1 MVLYRATFIVAILAL
16 VSASVSLPAAATSGT
31 RVPTKVSP
39 PSQQYVMAFHGC
51 KTGSGDCNNPSSHEV
66 YLAQSNDGASWSLVP
81 GWEPRDGSV
90 PDVLRRGDT
99 LYVISTGGVSRL
111 NMQTGDVTHE
121 QVKIEGGELWVDPSL
136 AQLPDGRLVMFY
148 LPGIMGQDPA
158 SCAPGE
164 GSCTRQIKSAVE
176 VPGSNGTVF
185 RADSGARVT
194 ETITGG
200 VFSDPD
206 IFSNGSEWVLYV
218 SRGQSIN
225 AYTSANL
232 QGTFSFRG
240 PVSQN
245 QGGVGSGMS
254 TSQGGVQTFA
264 HSSTRDS
271 SVIVRGES
279 ATGTTPIATFAT
291 VITGPSI
298 GLGNYV
304 ASPGVALNSPGI
316 TCELCNASSS
326 AQTSTV
332 VKKRI
337 KCVKGNKTKFV
348 SGVKPKCPKGFNKV
362 GKTVKL

>member
-1 MVLYRATFIVAILAL
+1 MFRAALIVTVLAL
-16 VSASVSLPAAATSGT
+16 ASASVSLPAAATSGT

-51 KTGSGDCNNPSSHEV
+51 KSGSGDCNNPSSHEV
-66 YLAQSNDGASWSLVP
+66 YLAQSNNGASWSLVP

-121 QVKIEGGELWVDPSL
+121 QVSLEGGEKYVDPSL

-158 SCAPGE
+158 ACAPGE

-185 RADSGARVT
+185 RADSGARVS

-200 VFSDPD
+200 TFSDPD
-206 IFSNGSEWVLYV
+206 IFYNGSEWVLYV

-232 QGTFSFRG
+232 QGDFSFRG

-245 QGGVGSGMS
+245 QGGVGSGMP

-271 SVIVRGES
+271 TVIVRGES

-337 KCVKGNKTKFV
+337 ECVKGNQTKFV
-348 SGVKPKCPKGFNKV
+348 NGVKPKCPKGFKKV
-362 GKTVKL
+362 GKTVTL

>member
-1 MVLYRATFIVAILAL
+1 MFLLRTALIVTFVAL

-39 PSQQYVMAFHGC
+39 PSQQYLMAFHGC
-51 KTGSGDCNNPSSHEV
+51 KSGSGDCNNPSSHEV
-66 YLAQSNDGASWSLVP
+66 YLAQSNNGASWSLVP
-81 GWEPRDGSV
+81 GWEPRGGSV

-121 QVKIEGGELWVDPSL
+121 QVSLEGGEQYVDPSL

-158 SCAPGE
+158 ACAPGE
-164 GSCTRQIKSAVE
+164 RSCIRQIKSAVE

-185 RADSGARVT
+185 RADSGARVS

-200 VFSDPD
+200 TFSDPD
-206 IFSNGSEWVLYV
+206 IFYNGSEWVLYV

-232 QGTFSFRG
+232 QGDFSFRG

-245 QGGVGSGMS
+245 QGGVGSGMP

-271 SVIVRGES
+271 TVIVRGES

-337 KCVKGNKTKFV
+337 ECVKGNQTKFV
-348 SGVKPKCPKGFNKV
+348 SGVKPKCPKGFKKV
-362 GKTVKL
+362 GKTVTL

>member
-1 MVLYRATFIVAILAL
+1 MVLFRATVIAAIFAL
-16 VSASVSLPAAATSGT
+16 VSTSVPLPSAATSGT

-121 QVKIEGGELWVDPSL
+121 QVSIEGGENYVDPSL

-158 SCAPGE
+158 ACAPGE

-185 RADSGARVT
+185 RADSGVRVS

-200 VFSDPD
+200 TFSDPD
-206 IFSNGSEWVLYV
+206 IFFNGSEWVLYV

-225 AYTSANL
+225 AYTSADL
-232 QGTFSFRG
+232 QGTFSYRG

-245 QGGVGSGMS
+245 QGGVGSGMP

-271 SVIVRGES
+271 TVIVRGES
-279 ATGTTPIATFAT
+279 ATGTTPIANFAT

-304 ASPGVALNSPGI
+304 ASPGVALNTPGI
-316 TCELCNASSS
+316 TCGLCNASS

-337 KCVKGNKTKFV
+337 KCAKGSKTKFV
-348 SGVKPKCPKGFNKV
+348 TGVKPKCPKGFKKV
-362 GKTVKL
+362 GKTVNL

>member
-1 MVLYRATFIVAILAL
+1 MVFFKAIAIVAVLAL
-16 VSASVSLPAAATSGT
+16 VSASVSLPGAAASST
-31 RVPTKVSP
+31 RTPTKVSP
-39 PSQQYVMAFHGC
+39 PAQQYVMAFHGC
-51 KTGSGDCNNPSSHEV
+51 KPGAGDCNNPSSHEV
-66 YLAQSNDGASWSLVP
+66 YLAQSNDGASWSLLP

-90 PDVLRRGDT
+90 PDVFRRGDT
-99 LYVISTGGVSRL
+99 LYVISTGGMSRL

-121 QVKIEGGELWVDPSL
+121 KVSIESGENYVDPSL

-158 SCAPGE
+158 ACAPGE

-185 RADSGARVT
+185 RADSGVRVS

-200 VFSDPD
+200 TFSDPD
-206 IFSNGSEWVLYV
+206 IFFNGSEWVLYV
-218 SRGQSIN
+218 SRGQSISS
-225 AYTSANL
+225 YTSADL
-232 QGTFSFRG
+232 QGTFSYRG
-240 PVSQN
+240 PVSQS
-245 QGGVGSGMS
+245 QGGVGSGIQAS
-254 TSQGGVQTFA
+254 PGVVQTFA
-264 HSSTRDS
+264 HASTRDS
-271 SVIVRGES
+271 TVIVRGES

-304 ASPGVALNSPGI
+304 ASPGVALNTPGI
-316 TCELCNASSS
+316 TCGLCNASSS

-348 SGVKPKCPKGFNKV
+348 KGVKPKCPKGFKKV

>member
-1 MVLYRATFIVAILAL
+1 MFMFRAALIVTVLAL
-16 VSASVSLPAAATSGT
+16 ASASVSLPAAATSGT

-51 KTGSGDCNNPSSHEV
+51 KSGSGDCNNPSSHEV
-66 YLAQSNDGASWSLVP
+66 YLAQSNNGASWSLVP

-121 QVKIEGGELWVDPSL
+121 QVSLEGGEKYVDPSL

-158 SCAPGE
+158 ACAPGE
-164 GSCTRQIKSAVE
+164 ISCTRQIKSAVE

-185 RADSGARVT
+185 RADSGARVS

-200 VFSDPD
+200 TFSDPD
-206 IFSNGSEWVLYV
+206 IFYNGSEWVLYV

-232 QGTFSFRG
+232 QGDFSFRG

-245 QGGVGSGMS
+245 QGGVGSGMP

-271 SVIVRGES
+271 TVIVRGES

-337 KCVKGNKTKFV
+337 ECVKGNQTKFV
-348 SGVKPKCPKGFNKV
+348 NGVKPKCPKGFKKV
-362 GKTVKL
+362 GKTVTL

>member
-1 MVLYRATFIVAILAL
+1 MLVYRATFAVVILAL
-16 VSASVSLPAAATSGT
+16 VSASFSIPGAATSDT
-31 RVPTKVSP
+31 RLPTKVSP

-51 KTGSGDCNNPSSHEV
+51 KADSRDCNNPSNHEV
-66 YLAQSNDGASWSLVP
+66 YLAQSNDGASWGLVP

-90 PDVLRRGDT
+90 PDVFRRGDT

-121 QVKIEGGELWVDPSL
+121 KVTIEGGENYVDPSL

-176 VPGSNGTVF
+176 VPGSNGTWF
-185 RADSGARVT
+185 RADSGARVA

-200 VFSDPD
+200 TFSDPD
-206 IFSNGSEWVLYV
+206 IFFNGSEWVLYV
-218 SRGQSIN
+218 SRGPSIN

-232 QGTFSFRG
+232 QGAFSFRG

-245 QGGVGSGMS
+245 QGGVGSAML
-254 TSQGGVQTFA
+254 TSQGSVQTFA

-271 SVIVRGES
+271 TVIVRGES
-279 ATGTTPIATFAT
+279 ATGITLIATFAT

-298 GLGNYV
+298 GLRNYV

-316 TCELCNASSS
+316 TCELCDASSS
-326 AQTSTV
+326 TQTSTA

-348 SGVKPKCPKGFNKV
+348 KGVKPKCPKGFKKV